1 MQVYVDESARA
12 LVALQNGSA
21 AALVAVDGDAAT
33 QDRVQAA
40 FEAMAPNTRRAYG
53 SALRTWGRWAAAQH
67 VSGLCPP
74 PPKLRRYLLERAA
87 EGAGVSSLTVFVSA
101 LRKLQALAEVTQTA
115 RDQLVADTLS
125 GLARQAAA
133 PRQVNALTMAALVNI
148 YETACFPRVGR
159 GGVLEG
165 AETAL
170 RRGLVDIAL
179 CWVMSDAGL
188 RRSEAAALVWD
199 DVTRWDNGSGRLT
212 VRRSKT
218 DASPRTVYL
227 TPVAMAHLDA
237 VRLEDAVGSDSV
249 FGLSE
254 SSISRRV
261 KAAAKTAGLGA
272 GYSGHSGRV
281 GMARRMARAGAPTHE
296 IMAQGRWKSAGMVAD
311 YTRAENAERAA
322 QWLG

>member
-1 MQVYVDESARA
+1 MQVYADGSAGA
-12 LVALQNGSA
+12 LSALQNGSA
-21 AALVAVDGDAAT
+21 AAIVAVDGDFAS

-53 SALRTWGRWAAAQH
+53 SALRTWMRWAAARQ
-67 VSGLCPP
+67 VSGLCPAAP
-74 PPKLRRYLLERAA
+74 DLRRYLLERAA
-87 EGAGVSSLTVFVSA
+87 GGAGVSSLTVFVSA
-101 LRKLQALAEVTQTA
+101 LRKLQALSEVAQTA

-159 GGVLEG
+159 GGALEG
-165 AETAL
+165 VETAL

-218 DASPRTVYL
+218 DATPRTVYL
-227 TPVAMAHLDA
+227 TPIAMAHLDA
-237 VRLEDAVGSDSV
+237 VRLEDAAGSDSV

-261 KAAAKTAGLGA
+261 KAAAKTAGLGT
-272 GYSGHSGRV
+272 GYSGAFGAGGDGAAHGAGR
-281 GMARRMARAGAPTHE
+281 RAHT
-296 IMAQGRWKSAGMVAD
+296 
-311 YTRAENAERAA
+311 
-322 QWLG
+322 